1 MREIGYPLLL
11 GLLAAL
17 VMGCNSYPEVSQ
29 VDEHWGN
36 AKRENAERMV
46 VNPRAAETTEPATG
60 TDGVT
65 AEAIMENYRKGQAE
79 REAFKQQPSI
89 INIGGR

>member
-1 MREIGYPLLL
+1 
-11 GLLAAL
+11 
-17 VMGCNSYPEVSQ
+17 
-29 VDEHWGN
+29 
-36 AKRENAERMV
+36 MV